1 MEPTSSITEQK
12 TPREEICN
20 VCHQPILPT
29 YYFCPNCGN
38 NLASPPLPT
47 TIFAQTK
54 LYLHSMILPSIC
66 FITIGRWKGIQYVQ
80 ASDQKTKTIGLV
92 ACVLIILSTL
102 FTFWLVVSTTQRIVN
117 TSIQT
122 INTELLGY

>member
-1 MEPTSSITEQK
+1 MEPAPLIMTQK
-12 TPREEICN
+12 VSTEEICSM
-20 VCHQPILPT
+20 CHQPILPT

-47 TIFAQTK
+47 TVFAQTK
-54 LYLHSMILPSIC
+54 LYLHSVVLPSIC

-80 ASDQKTKTIGLV
+80 ASDQKTKTIGLI
-92 ACVLIILSTL
+92 ACVLIALSTL
-102 FTFWLVVSTTQRIVN
+102 FTFWLVVSTTQKIVN
-117 TSIQT
+117 TSIQS